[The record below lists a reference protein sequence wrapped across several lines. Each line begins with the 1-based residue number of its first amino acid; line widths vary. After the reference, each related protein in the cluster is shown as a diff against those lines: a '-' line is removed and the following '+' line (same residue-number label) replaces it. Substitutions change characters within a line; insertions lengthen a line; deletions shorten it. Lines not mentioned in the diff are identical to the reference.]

1 MFPQAINQWLPKTP
15 ECRDCYALQ
24 NLPACSEVCV
34 KIIDILNKRDKP
46 FYSLEFFPPK
56 EEEQWPSF
64 FEAVTKL
71 LALNPVFASVTY
83 GAGGG
88 TQDNTFQIT
97 EKLAQIGLTPMPHL
111 TCVDASRDKL
121 ARFLESLRK
130 IGVNNVMALRGD
142 APNREG
148 FSWKDGKFHYASD
161 LVTFVRNEFPE
172 FGIGVAGYPGAH
184 PESLTFAEDI
194 LHTKAKLDAGSD
206 FIVTQLFFDV
216 REYFAMTERLR
227 QMGVTKPVLPGI
239 FPIQNLES
247 IRRLLKM
254 CGANIPGKLYL
265 ALEEANEKGGAEAV
279 RETGLKFAV
288 EQIKRLIDN
297 GAPGIHLYTLNR
309 AGMCLRIV
317 EEAGIA

>member
-1 MFPQAINQWLPKTP
+1 M
-15 ECRDCYALQ
+15 R
-24 NLPACSEVCV
+24 
-34 KIIDILNKRDKP
+34 IIDTLGKREKP

-71 LALNPVFASVTY
+71 RTLDPAFASVTY

-88 TQDNTFQIT
+88 TQDNTLRIT
-97 EKLAQIGLTPMPHL
+97 EKLAEIGLTPLPHL
-111 TCVDASRDKL
+111 TCVDATRDRL
-121 ARFLESLRK
+121 TAFLESLRE
-130 IGVNNVMALRGD
+130 IGVTNVMALRGD
-142 APNREG
+142 APARAG
-148 FSWKDGKFHYASD
+148 FSWQDGEFRYASD
-161 LVTFVRNEFPE
+161 LVAFVRKEFPE

-184 PESLTFAEDI
+184 PESQTFTEDI
-194 LHTKAKLDAGSD
+194 LHTKAKLDAGGE

-216 REYFAMTERLR
+216 REYFAMVERLR
-227 QMGVTKPVLPGI
+227 AMGVTKPVLPGI
-239 FPIQNLES
+239 LPIQSLES

-265 ALEEANEKGGAEAV
+265 ALEEANEKGGAKAV
-279 RETGLKFAV
+279 REAGLKFAV

-309 AGMCLRIV
+309 AGMCLRIA